1 MMMYGE
7 TEAMVI
13 DGGIERR
20 RRMLGVVEVRWVKT
34 SWFLRFYL
42 LLPVSLSSRV
52 SQVGV
57 GLDPFVWTQTCIC

>member
-7 TEAMVI
+7 TEAMVT

-20 RRMLGVVEVRWVKT
+20 RRMLGVEEVRWVKT
-34 SWFLRFYL
+34 SWFLRLFL
-42 LLPVSLSSRV
+42 LLPVSPSLLV
-52 SQVGV
+52 SQVGI